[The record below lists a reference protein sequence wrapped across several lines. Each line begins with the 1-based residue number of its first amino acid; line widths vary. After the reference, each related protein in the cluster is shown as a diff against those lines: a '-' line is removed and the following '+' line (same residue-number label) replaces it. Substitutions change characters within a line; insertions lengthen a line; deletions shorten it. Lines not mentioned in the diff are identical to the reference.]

1 MLISQTAVGILLGT
15 VLELFLYLLFARIII
30 DYAMMF
36 ARSWQPRGLVLALVD
51 VVFRITDPP
60 MKFVR
65 RFVPPLRIG
74 QVALDIGFLVL
85 FFGVQIL
92 IGLVSGL

>member
-1 MLISQTAVGILLGT
+1 VIISSTAVGALLAS
-15 VLELFLYLLFARIII
+15 LLQLFLFTLFARIII
-30 DYAMMF
+30 DYIMMF
-36 ARSWQPRGLVLALVD
+36 SRTWRPQGLVLAIID

-74 QVALDIGFLVL
+74 AVSLDIAFLVL
-85 FFGVQIL
+85 YFGVTIL
-92 IGLVSGL
+92 MNFVALL